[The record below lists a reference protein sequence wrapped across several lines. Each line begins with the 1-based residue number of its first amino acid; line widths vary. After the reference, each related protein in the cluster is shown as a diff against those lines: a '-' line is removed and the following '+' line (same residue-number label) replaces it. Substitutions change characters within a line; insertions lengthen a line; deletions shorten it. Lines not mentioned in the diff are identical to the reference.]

1 MTRYA
6 GEPGLSSRGNGL
18 QRLGDF
24 MFVRP
29 SQLLEDLAV
38 AQENQGRPHLDA
50 KRAAQRA
57 ARTVLNLDV
66 AEFGVLL
73 EQTRQ
78 LGHSAWQCGHQLR
91 RIPEAPHRSSDRFR
105 LGSVRYRVLSP
116 RSTFEIMSSE
126 SCLISQIA
134 KSPLNSQHPE
144 NTLSATF

>member
-50 KRAAQRA
+50 KRAAQRRPGPSSTLMWRSSGCSLSRPA
-57 ARTVLNLDV
+57 S
-66 AEFGVLL
+66 
-73 EQTRQ
+73 
-78 LGHSAWQCGHQLR
+78 LGTAPGSADTSSR